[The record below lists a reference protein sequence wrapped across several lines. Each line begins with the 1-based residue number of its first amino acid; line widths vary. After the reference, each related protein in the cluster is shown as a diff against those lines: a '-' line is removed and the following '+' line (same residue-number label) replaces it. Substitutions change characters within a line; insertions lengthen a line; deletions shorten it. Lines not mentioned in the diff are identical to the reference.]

1 MNTLS
6 HACIVLYC
14 LKGKPWKTATDYSL
28 DGFTAH
34 GTRAM
39 ESDRIGVKDA
49 ESIQS
54 LESLE
59 DCQGLK
65 QCQGTP
71 DPAILFKNLAHR
83 SMKAQEAQELQ
94 TSSCSWATPSSSAL
108 STSVATCFV
117 SWIDFP
123 KALQDKLEMVR
134 SADVWNWPLT
144 LLTSGQ
150 SSHGLH
156 HTNQQWRFT
165 VGVADLWAVWKQILV
180 KSMWEP

>member
-1 MNTLS
+1 
-6 HACIVLYC
+6 
-14 LKGKPWKTATDYSL
+14 
-28 DGFTAH
+28 
-34 GTRAM
+34 M

-117 SWIDFP
+117 S
-123 KALQDKLEMVR
+123 
-134 SADVWNWPLT
+134 
-144 LLTSGQ
+144 
-150 SSHGLH
+150 
-156 HTNQQWRFT
+156 
-165 VGVADLWAVWKQILV
+165 
-180 KSMWEP
+180 